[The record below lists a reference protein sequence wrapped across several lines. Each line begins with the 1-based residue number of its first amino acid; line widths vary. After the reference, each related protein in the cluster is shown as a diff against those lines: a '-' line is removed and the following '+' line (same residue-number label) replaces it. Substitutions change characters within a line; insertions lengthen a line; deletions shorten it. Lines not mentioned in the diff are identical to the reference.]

1 VEFSEIAIL
10 VRLVV
15 GAFGTFCAILLWA
28 RSRDLAWILV
38 ILGVLITYAA
48 IVVTTLEAFGLLEWE
63 DALVFGLPAAGLVT
77 LLLTN
82 LPTILISLGF
92 LVALARMRLR

>member
-1 VEFSEIAIL
+1 VEFGEVAIL

-38 ILGVLITYAA
+38 ILGILVAYAG
-48 IVVTTLEAFGLLEWE
+48 IVITTLEAFGLLRWQ
-63 DALVFGLPAAGLVT
+63 DVVIAGVPAAELVS
-77 LLLTN
+77 LVLTN
-82 LPTILISLGF
+82 LPTILISLGL